1 MNARSGR
8 LAYLPGVDGLR
19 AVAVIAVF
27 LFHAGVLDGGFIG
40 VDVFFVISGY
50 LITALAISEIERN
63 GRLGLGAF
71 WARRARRLLPALML
85 VCGAVLVYSI
95 AEGGAALRRVGR
107 DITATILYV
116 ANWAQI
122 GAGRDYF
129 AAYDAPPLL
138 QHAWSLAVEE
148 QFYLVWPLVLTAVVF
163 ALRGRTR
170 WLRSSVGAVALAA
183 AAASVG
189 ISYWLKSQD
198 ASLGRLYFGTDT
210 RAVGLAIGSV
220 AGCVIRPSTVPS
232 RESPARMDVV
242 GAAGAITLLAMMVW
256 IDGSE
261 RWLYGAGFLVIAL
274 ASLSLMTAAMGAGLV
289 ARLLSIRPLVALGR
303 VSYGFYLWHWPV
315 IVVLDAERTGLSGP
329 VLGALWVVVTAA
341 LTACSW
347 FVIERP
353 APLPTIGLPR
363 RAIGYVAVGAVLI
376 GGSLAATAVGNN
388 RLQTAAFTV
397 PVAPTVA
404 STVAPTSSVPSAT
417 VATVASDA
425 PTTTSI
431 SPTTTSMPVRTLP
444 VGRPLRVLIIGDSV
458 ARSLTSSLTE
468 EHVIPGFGDVEVLN
482 VGNIACPVI
491 EAGEWWMEAGGGLRV
506 PAECDGPDRYESE
519 IDSFRPDVVY
529 ALFGW
534 TGGGGGQR
542 LDDGSILTPCQ
553 PAFDQLWH
561 DDYQRLVDRVEDRA
575 IVVVSTVAPA
585 DIQDEGHDAPTRCLN
600 AAVGGLDANVF
611 DYGGWLC
618 PDYDCSTSTDLR
630 ADKVHFTD
638 NEALRRQ
645 VVESVLAQVLPVAGY

>member
-50 LITALAISEIERN
+50 LITALAITEIERN

-85 VCGAVLVYSI
+85 VCSAVLVYSI
-95 AEGGAALRRVGR
+95 AEGGAAVRRVGR
-107 DITATILYV
+107 DVTATILYV

-129 AAYDAPPLL
+129 ASYDAPPLL

-148 QFYLVWPLVLTAVVF
+148 QFYLVWPLILMAIVF
-163 ALRGRTR
+163 GLGGRTR
-170 WLRSSVGAVALAA
+170 RLRPAVAAVAVAA

-189 ISYWLKSQD
+189 VSYWLKSHD

-220 AGCVIRPSTVPS
+220 AGCYVRPSTLPA
-232 RESPARMDVV
+232 SPARLDVF
-242 GAAGAITLLAMMVW
+242 GAAGALALLAMMLW

-274 ASLSLMTAAMGAGLV
+274 ASLSLVTAAMGTGWTG
-289 ARLLSIRPLVALGR
+289 RLLSIRPLVALGR

-315 IVVLDAERTGLSGP
+315 IVVLDADRTGMRGP
-329 VLGALWVVVTAA
+329 ALGALWVIVTAA
-341 LTACSW
+341 LTALSW
-347 FVIERP
+347 FVVERR
-353 APLPTIGLPR
+353 APLPAIGLPR

-376 GGSLAATAVGNN
+376 GTSSVATAVGND
-388 RLQTAAFTV
+388 RLQTAEFTV
-397 PVAPTVA
+397 PGAPTAPSTGSPTA
-404 STVAPTSSVPSAT
+404 STVAPLASDVPTSSDV
-417 VATVASDA
+417 

-431 SPTTTSMPVRTLP
+431 APATTAMPKLALP
-444 VGRPLRVLIIGDSV
+444 VGRPLRVLVIGDSV
-458 ARSLTSSLTE
+458 AQSLTSSRTE
-468 EHVIPGFGDVEVLN
+468 AHVVPGFGDVEVLD

-491 EAGEWWMEAGGGLRV
+491 ETGEWWMGAGEELRV
-506 PAECDGPDRYESE
+506 PAECDRSDRYESE
-519 IDSFRPDVVY
+519 IDGFRPDVVY

-553 PAFDQLWH
+553 PAFDQLWR
-561 DDYQRLVDRVEDRA
+561 DDYQRLVHRLEGSA

-600 AAVGGLDANVF
+600 AAIRQLDAKVF

-618 PDYDCSTSTDLR
+618 PGYDCSTSSDLR

-645 VVESVLAQVLPVAGY
+645 VIESILAQVLPIAGY